1 MSQIP
6 KTMRAIKLTAPGQFS
21 VAEIPTPQVQ
31 AGSVLI
37 KVEAAMVQ
45 PQIRNILNAVVPHLR
60 LPYPVVPGSNAIGRV
75 VEAGPDAVVL
85 EKGQLVLISSSV
97 RARDDPSV
105 QVVWGVSA
113 AGFGQRSEQLYA
125 KVARNG
131 SFAEYLLAPLENTCV
146 LDERR
151 LLGGGL
157 GYKVPELLHLS
168 ADAVSYAGLRS
179 IDLQAGE
186 RIIVT
191 PATGFFSTSAVDV
204 AVAMG
209 ANVVAASRNGD
220 YLARLKTVHP
230 EIETVRLT
238 GTDFDADKKTL
249 AAFGPV
255 DAVVD
260 ISPPSATGSNNLAA
274 AVATLRPYGR
284 VSLLGGRMDP
294 SIPISYMDVMWK
306 SLKIQGSLMYT
317 REDQLGVIKL
327 VESGRLKLGKAGGH
341 EVVASYPLDRLL
353 DAADHADKANKLGQ
367 LVCLEP

>member
-6 KTMRAIKLTAPGQFS
+6 KTMRAVKLTAPGQFS
-21 VAEIPTPQVQ
+21 VEEIPTPQVQ

-45 PQIRNILNAVVPHLR
+45 PQTRNILNAVVPQFR

-85 EKGQLVLISSSV
+85 EKGQLVLISSFV

-105 QVVWGVSA
+105 RVVWGVSA
-113 AGFGQRSEQLYA
+113 GFDQRSQQLYTN
-125 KVARNG
+125 VARNG
-131 SFAEYLLAPLENTCV
+131 SFAEYLLAPLENTVV
-146 LDERR
+146 LDEGR

-168 ADAVSYAGLRS
+168 ADAVSYAALRS
-179 IDLQAGE
+179 IELQAGE

-230 EIETVRLT
+230 AIETVQLT
-238 GTDFDADKKTL
+238 GTDFDADKKAL

-260 ISPPSATGSNNLAA
+260 ISPPTATGSNNLAA
-274 AVATLRPYGR
+274 AAATLRSGGR
-284 VSLLGGRMDP
+284 VALMGGRLDQ

-306 SLKIQGSLMYT
+306 NLKIHGSFMYT
-317 REDQLGVIKL
+317 REDQLGVVKL

-341 EVVASYPLDRLL
+341 EVVASYPLDRLT

-367 LVCLEP
+367 LVSLEP